1 VKHGATTIW
10 ERWNGWTKEDG
21 FFNPHMNSLNHYSLG
36 SVGEWLFRHV
46 AGIELAD
53 ESPGFQHFTL
63 RPYLADGLTRARAT
77 YRTLH
82 GEILSD
88 WKLAGDRFTWTICVP
103 ANCTARVYLPPQSGP
118 APMLDGLTPTG
129 AGDSFYLSASAGS
142 YTITSTFAPL

>member
-1 VKHGATTIW
+1 
-10 ERWNGWTKEDG
+10 
-21 FFNPHMNSLNHYSLG
+21 MNSLNHYSLG

-63 RPYLADGLTRARAT
+63 RPDVAPGLTHARAT

-88 WKLAGDRFTWTICVP
+88 WKRVGDRFTWTIRVP
-103 ANCTARVYLPPQSGP
+103 ANCTARVYIPRQPGTALT
-118 APMLDGLTPTG
+118 LDGLEP
-129 AGDSFYLSASAGS
+129 DW
-142 YTITSTFAPL
+142 